1 MEKLKALA
9 KSRKFWAA
17 VLGVGVVVLKGL
29 RPDFP
34 MSDEQLLGMWRCC
47 PAILWGRG
55 WIRSGRPLNPFLSV
69 GFLWPGLARLFVWLR
84 QSYFCGMG

>member
-1 MEKLKALA
+1 VDKLKALA

-34 MSDEQLLGMWRCC
+34 MSDEQLLGMV
-47 PAILWGRG
+47 ALLSSYIVGTGLDQA
-55 WIRSGRPLNPFLSV
+55 RPTS
-69 GFLWPGLARLFVWLR
+69 
-84 QSYFCGMG
+84 

>member
-17 VLGVGVVVLKGL
+17 VLGVGAVVLKGL

-34 MSDEQLLGMWRCC
+34 MSDEQLLGMVAVLSSYIVGTGLDSVR
-47 PAILWGRG
+47 PA
-55 WIRSGRPLNPFLSV
+55 S
-69 GFLWPGLARLFVWLR
+69 
-84 QSYFCGMG
+84 